1 MKAARLIA
9 VACAAA
15 LTTGC
20 GWGLHESARTL
31 PPGQVSSGGA
41 ITLAANE
48 RADDG
53 KLRVATV
60 VPDVVPVRVGITRR
74 VDVGVG
80 LFYLVGLRAD
90 VKVSLLPP
98 TSIFALAV
106 RGGAGGAV
114 FPEKLV
120 TAFAGVLA
128 SVDLGEV
135 IEPYLG
141 VTYATHWIFGLY
153 TGATLNPG
161 ERLASRAG
169 YGDGV
174 LQNALGV
181 RFFVDGGG
189 RTRASVSME
198 YGLWVPLQNDPGDGF
213 AFVLSHLGSLGF
225 CIGCPGPP
233 RRTAKPAHD

>member
-1 MKAARLIA
+1 MGIA
-9 VACAAA
+9 CTAV

-31 PPGQVSSGGA
+31 APGQVSSGGA
-41 ITLAANE
+41 ITLVANE

-60 VPDVVPVRVGITRR
+60 VPDVVPVRVGVARR

-80 LFYLVGLRAD
+80 LFYFVGLRAD

-128 SVDLGEV
+128 SVDLGDV
-135 IEPYLG
+135 LQPYLG
-141 VTYATHWIFGLY
+141 VTYATHWIFGLN
-153 TGATLNPG
+153 TEAPTNPG
-161 ERLASRAG
+161 ERLAARAG
-169 YGDGV
+169 YGDGL
-174 LQNALGV
+174 LQSALGM

-189 RTRASVSME
+189 KTRASVSLE
-198 YGLWVPLQNDPGDGF
+198 YGLWVPLHDDPGDGF

-225 CIGCPGPP
+225 CIGCPGPS
-233 RRTAKPAHD
+233 RRTGKPARE